1 MKIVKRIFDAY
12 FIDNGNG
19 MSIEVM
25 NLIVCHKRILRQSLD
40 QTHHI
45 DIDRDPNTVTEL
57 NLLWQFQQ
65 KIKIVSKFMVVVFVA
80 NR

>member
-19 MSIEVM
+19 MSIEVMNLIVM

-57 NLLWQFQQ
+57 NLL
-65 KIKIVSKFMVVVFVA
+65 
-80 NR
+80 